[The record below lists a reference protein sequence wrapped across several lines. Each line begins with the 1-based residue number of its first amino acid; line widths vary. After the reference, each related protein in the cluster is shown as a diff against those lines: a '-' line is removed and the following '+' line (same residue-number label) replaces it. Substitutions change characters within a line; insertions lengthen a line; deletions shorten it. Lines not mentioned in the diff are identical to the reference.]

1 MTAHRLESASQPHT
15 GHAPT
20 RDLEPHEQ
28 LGLAFKAAMAAVRR
42 LRGRETHRPGAL
54 SNAQYGLLFS
64 LATGCAMSTREL
76 GNAAA
81 LSPATVTQML
91 EGMES
96 HGLVQRL
103 RSAEDKRV
111 VLTAL
116 TDQGRALVEQ
126 HRERVEPR
134 WRASLSEFTP
144 DQLATA
150 AAVLNRLARHFDE
163 LYEATA
169 EGTPPDRA

>member
-1 MTAHRLESASQPHT
+1 MTSPTVVPTATDLGPH
-15 GHAPT
+15 
-20 RDLEPHEQ
+20 DQ

-64 LATGCAMSTREL
+64 LATGREMSTRDL
-76 GNAAA
+76 ADAAA

-91 EGMES
+91 EGLEA
-96 HGLVQRL
+96 HGLVKRL
-103 RSAEDKRV
+103 RSVEDKRV

-116 TDQGRALVEQ
+116 SDRGREVVER
-126 HRERVEPR
+126 HRAQVEPR
-134 WRASLSEFTP
+134 WRASLAEFSP
-144 DQLATA
+144 EQLETA
-150 AAVLNRLARHFDE
+150 AAVLTRLARHFDE

-169 EGTPPDRA
+169 EGTPPDAV

>member
-1 MTAHRLESASQPHT
+1 MTSPVTTPGPEEQK
-15 GHAPT
+15 
-20 RDLEPHEQ
+20 LEPYEQ

-54 SNAQYGLLFS
+54 SNAQYGLLYS
-64 LATGCAMSTREL
+64 LSFAPELSAREL
-76 GNAAA
+76 AEAAT

-91 EGMES
+91 EGLEA
-96 HGLVQRL
+96 HGLVKRL
-103 RSAEDKRV
+103 RSVEDKRV

-116 TDQGRALVEQ
+116 SERGREVVER
-126 HRERVEPR
+126 HRAQVEPR

-144 DQLATA
+144 EQLATT
-150 AAVLNRLARHFDE
+150 AAVLIRLARHFDE

-169 EGTPPDRA
+169 EGTPPDPA